1 MPGVRER
8 GILQGYLALYG
19 ALSNSSYQFVLCITI
34 GVGGMITLFQES
46 GALMGFRDLLLKAA
60 RGPKRT
66 LVLAWV
72 MSAVMFVDEYLNA
85 LAVTF
90 SMREIT
96 DRNRIPRE
104 HLAVQANVMAC
115 CWWGPRYLP

>member
-1 MPGVRER
+1 
-8 GILQGYLALYG
+8 
-19 ALSNSSYQFVLCITI
+19 
-34 GVGGMITLFQES
+34 
-46 GALMGFRDLLLKAA
+46 
-60 RGPKRT
+60 
-66 LVLAWV
+66 

-85 LAVTF
+85 PAVTF

-115 CWWGPRYLP
+115 FWWGPRYLP